1 MKVLET
7 AAERRILE
15 ARIPVSHLLS
25 WPHQMVRIAGALR
38 RSMCVLGG
46 GGKG

>member
-25 WPHQMVRIAGALR
+25 WPHQMVRTAGALR